1 MAAASWICLLL
12 PLASAVGITLAGTAI
27 PRRVAGYVS
36 TGTTM
41 GAFVAAIVA
50 FADMAGKS
58 ASHRGA
64 ATTSWTWLSAGPY
77 HFGLTL
83 LTDQLSIVMMLIV
96 TGVGSLIVAYSVGY
110 MDGED
115 EERRFFAYMSLFVFS
130 MLLLVQGGNLLLLLA
145 GWGMVGL
152 SSYLLIGFYQERE
165 SAVKAAKKAF
175 VMNAFGDATM
185 ALALFLLIQHTGKLD
200 YAGVFAASPHGGAV
214 ANLIA
219 LGLLGGAVAK
229 SAQIPLHTWLPDAM
243 EGPTPVSALIH
254 AATMVTAGVYLIVR
268 CHPLFENAY
277 VIEDLAAGLG
287 AATLLMAGLIALVQT
302 DIKRVIAYSTM
313 SQIGYMFVGAGL
325 GAYPNAMFHLMTHAF
340 FKALLFLAA
349 GIAIHAVVGEQ
360 DIRKLAGVGKLM
372 PFTKWV
378 FLVGSLALVGIFPF
392 AGFFS
397 KDAIIASAL
406 DHGWYGDVIYVACLA
421 GAFLT
426 GIYAFRLFFIV
437 FTGEPSAF
445 AREHFHSPSRPGGAG
460 LDALDGRHARPALGR
475 RRPAPVRADLAP
487 ALDLARPGRSPAR
500 RGDEHP
506 GVGHVRAR
514 DRDRPRRH
522 RSRMGDLRREAHR
535 RRRVRCALLREEVL
549 LGRAVRPDLVPHRR
563 SRRARLLRTR
573 RGAADRRLDHRS
585 HRRGRARLAR
595 AVGRAE
601 RARPLVRARARRRAR
616 HPHRRLPGGALMI
629 DDDAHRRSRSL
640 GALLVAI
647 APLSSYWLGSLAAL
661 ISLVEVGVWI
671 TAVGEVRLRRRR
683 RCSSTSAHRGSPTCR

>member
-12 PLASAVGITLAGTAI
+12 PLASAIAITAAGTTI
-27 PRRVAGYVS
+27 SRRAAAYIS
-36 TGTTM
+36 TATTM

-58 ASHRGA
+58 ASHRGD

-96 TGVGSLIVAYSVGY
+96 TGVSSLIVAYSVGY

-115 EERRFFAYMSLFVFS
+115 EERRFFAYMSVFVFS

-152 SSYLLIGFYQERE
+152 SSYLLIGYYQERE
-165 SAVKAAKKAF
+165 SAIKAAKKAF

-219 LGLLGGAVAK
+219 LGLLGGALAK

-325 GAYPNAMFHLMTHAF
+325 GAYPSATFHLMTHAF

-426 GIYAFRLFFIV
+426 GVYAFRLFFIV

-445 AREHFHSPSRPGGAG
+445 AREHFHSHHDQEGPVSMLWTVA
-460 LDALDGRHARPALGR
+460 ALGMLSVVGGLLQF
-475 RRPAPVRADLAP
+475 APVWHLLSTWLDPVDAPIVEATSTQEWVTSALAILVGLAGIGVAWAMYAAKRMPVPRSVTLFEKKFYWDELYDLIWYRTGDLAARGFY
-487 ALDLARPGRSPAR
+487 ALVEAPLIGGSIAAVTGIVGLGSRELSIAQNGLVRSYALALASGLA
-500 RGDEHP
+500 
-506 GVGHVRAR
+506 
-514 DRDRPRRH
+514 
-522 RSRMGDLRREAHR
+522 
-535 RRRVRCALLREEVL
+535 VL
-549 LGRAVRPDLVPHRR
+549 TVVFLAVR
-563 SRRARLLRTR
+563 
-573 RGAADRRLDHRS
+573 
-585 HRRGRARLAR
+585 
-595 AVGRAE
+595 
-601 RARPLVRARARRRAR
+601 
-616 HPHRRLPGGALMI
+616 
-629 DDDAHRRSRSL
+629 
-640 GALLVAI
+640 
-647 APLSSYWLGSLAAL
+647 
-661 ISLVEVGVWI
+661 
-671 TAVGEVRLRRRR
+671 
-683 RCSSTSAHRGSPTCR
+683 